1 MIVIG
6 GFLSWETAMQKPMI
20 SCASFTTLQDLQASR
35 VSKGMRLHMDYFK
48 MQSFVFSQPVNYT
61 YLYSNDEEG
70 RRQGRIQ
77 GGDRGD
83 CPPKTCESNFIQHNF
98 VQFVKQHSRY
108 KATLSSI
115 VLSQECCEDY
125 FILVNS

>member
-48 MQSFVFSQPVNYT
+48 MQSFVFSQPVNDT
-61 YLYSNDEEG
+61 YLYNSDEEG

-77 GGDRGD
+77 G
-83 CPPKTCESNFIQHNF
+83 
-98 VQFVKQHSRY
+98 
-108 KATLSSI
+108 ATGAIAPLKPAK
-115 VLSQECCEDY
+115 VTL
-125 FILVNS
+125 FNTILYNS